1 MSFFDRM
8 STGWTMSMKCFSV
21 LRKNKQLIVFPLLST
36 LSLIVVAFSF
46 IAFLLVPNG
55 WDVEQA
61 VDRANPMYWV
71 AAFLFYL
78 VNYFIIIFFNMAL
91 VHCVRLYFQGG
102 NPTVGAGLSFSMSR
116 LGVIFGWASVAA
128 TVGLF
133 FKMLQEGG
141 GKVGEIV
148 AAILGIVWS
157 IMTFFVIPVIAYENV
172 GPIAAIKR
180 SSSIMK
186 EKWGES
192 VTASFSFGL
201 VQLLGFFC
209 LVVPLFLIGAMIN
222 VVAGIVLGVVG
233 LFILG
238 SIISAAQTIFISA
251 IYHKLNNEPAPDFND
266 QTIDGLFMKKES
278 NGFFGK

>member
-1 MSFFDRM
+1 MGFFDRL
-8 STGWTMSMKCFSV
+8 STGWNLSMQCFSV
-21 LRKNKQLIVFPLLST
+21 LRKNKQLVVFPLLST

-46 IAFLLVPNG
+46 IAILLVPNG
-55 WDVEQA
+55 WDVEQTIN
-61 VDRANPMYWV
+61 RADPMYWV
-71 AAFLFYL
+71 AGFLFYL
-78 VNYFIIIFFNMAL
+78 ANYFIIIFFNMAL
-91 VHCVRLYFQGG
+91 VHCVRIYFQGG
-102 NPTVGAGLSFSMSR
+102 NPTIGAGLSFSVSR

-133 FKMLQEGG
+133 FKALQEGG

-157 IMTFFVIPVIAYENV
+157 VMTFFVVPVIAYENV

-192 VTASFSFGL
+192 AGASFSFFGI
-201 VQLLGFFC
+201 QLLGFFC
-209 LVVPLFLIGAMIN
+209 LVLPLFFIGSIIN
-222 VVAGIVLGVVG
+222 IPAGIVLGIIG

-238 SIISAAQTIFISA
+238 SIISAAQTIFIAA
-251 IYHKLNNEPAPDFND
+251 IYHKLHNEPAPDFND
-266 QTIDGLFMKKES
+266 QTLDGLFIKKES
-278 NGFFGK
+278 KGIFG